1 MTIILAIYL
10 SKSKTILFKT
20 VCFYRWWFYKHY
32 LRRQILYTSSKTDGR
47 DRWILISMHLF
58 WNKMHCNFSTKAGA
72 TRSLLQTQLY
82 FSTSDSSLALS
93 LNLIISFIAL
103 FPVMSKTCIN
113 AVVQLCI
120 LYLPDEQYLP
130 TSEYVGKIFFL
141 LLNPQ

>member
-1 MTIILAIYL
+1 MY
-10 SKSKTILFKT
+10 
-20 VCFYRWWFYKHY
+20 
-32 LRRQILYTSSKTDGR
+32 
-47 DRWILISMHLF
+47 
-58 WNKMHCNFSTKAGA
+58 CNFSTKAGA

-93 LNLIISFIAL
+93 LNLKISFIAL

-113 AVVQLCI
+113 AVVQFCI

-130 TSEYVGKIFFL
+130 TSEYVDKIFFL